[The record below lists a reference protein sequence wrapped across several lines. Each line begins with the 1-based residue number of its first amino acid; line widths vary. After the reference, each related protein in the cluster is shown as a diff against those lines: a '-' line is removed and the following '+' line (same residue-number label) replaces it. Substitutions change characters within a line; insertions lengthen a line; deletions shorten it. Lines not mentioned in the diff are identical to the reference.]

1 MHKLI
6 ETTFKGLFKGYN
18 QGALAENKAQ
28 INEAECLKML
38 SDIIEIQQF
47 KLQIESFDRWIAKQ
61 SVLKEIEPLLFD
73 VLMLN
78 HFIAQS
84 DEVDESYFSSAEWLE
99 IEEISDSRGSEL
111 ITMINYLQ
119 ECKDEDIEPD
129 LSDFLSEYLMML
141 KYMNR

>member
-61 SVLKEIEPLLFD
+61 SVLKWMNPILVQQNGSKSKKFL
-73 VLMLN
+73 
-78 HFIAQS
+78 IA
-84 DEVDESYFSSAEWLE
+84 EV
-99 IEEISDSRGSEL
+99 R
-111 ITMINYLQ
+111 N
-119 ECKDEDIEPD
+119 
-129 LSDFLSEYLMML
+129 
-141 KYMNR
+141 